1 MKKLFTNG
9 TRVHNVCNI
18 LKKTLYFICDTVGDL
33 VCRPRVVVGIATS
46 IVIIDSYLMSQDITK
61 DTDIYNVKVNGV
73 INDTFITPNI
83 NKQSLYRTL
92 DLSILP
98 TNIKSP
104 DYYVNDFINITDW
117 TGSADKRL
125 AFINLNPVMAESLY
139 KLSNEFYKTFNKKLR
154 VKSLWRSEAEQLMLI
169 AQRDKLGYQ
178 VGGANSSSHRFG
190 FAADISSDDIKLMLE
205 SKMLF
210 KYNLYQPIELTGEY
224 WHIEST
230 YNISRYDDVYFNM
243 LEGLAKEGYNGVG
256 MYNYIINNNIAT
268 PKHLVISVKEFT
280 DDYKNKGGN
289 NEISDFILKS
299 FYVESAFG
307 KYQLSKTGAVGSWQ
321 FTKRTAA
328 SVKLTNRLSLKDS
341 LNASIKLAEDNVKG
355 FPKLKSHHVM
365 MLHNLG
371 KPSFINMIKFIQN
384 REQLKDSTRKSI
396 IVNTPGGENIHDDM
410 TLVKA
415 YTKYILTQWANAS
428 IAVDLATSV
437 NPGAAI
443 N

>member
-1 MKKLFTNG
+1 MKSLSTNG
-9 TRVHNVCNI
+9 TKVHNVFDI
-18 LKKTLYFICDTVGDL
+18 LKKTLYFTCDTLGGL

-46 IVIIDSYLMSQDITK
+46 IVIIDSYLMSQDVTE
-61 DTDIYNVKVNGV
+61 DTDIYNVKVNGI
-73 INDTFITPNI
+73 INDKFIIPNI
-83 NKQSLYRTL
+83 NKQSLCRTL

-104 DYYVNDFINITDW
+104 DNYVDGFINVTEW

-139 KLSNEFYKTFNKKLR
+139 KLSNEFYKTFKKKLR
-154 VKSLWRSEAEQLMLI
+154 VKSLWRSEAEQLALI
-169 AQRDKLGYQ
+169 SQRAKLGYQ

-190 FAADISSDDIKLMLE
+190 FAADIASDDIKLMLD

-243 LEGLAKEGYNGVG
+243 LEGLAKEGYNGVSI
-256 MYNYIINNNIAT
+256 YNYIISNNIAT
-268 PKHLVISVKEFT
+268 PKHLVTSVKEFT
-280 DDYKNKGGN
+280 DDYKSKGGDS
-289 NEISDFILKS
+289 EIADFILKS

-321 FTKRTAA
+321 FTKKTAA
-328 SVKLTNRLSLKDS
+328 SVNLTNRLSLKNS
-341 LNASIKLAEDNVKG
+341 LIASVKLAEDNISG

-384 REQLKDSTRKSI
+384 REQLKDTTRKSI
-396 IVNTPGGENIHDDM
+396 IVNTPGGENIHDDL
-410 TLVKA
+410 TLVKT

-428 IAVDLATSV
+428 VAVDLATKC
-437 NPGAAI
+437 
-443 N
+443 